1 VLATLE
7 KCEKL
12 VASWCKVVEDVVAAS
27 QQLRTEADNVGPHAE
42 LEHWKSRTATFNGLL
57 EQMTCKATTSVIG
70 VLNAGKSK
78 VLERWRSV
86 DVQVC
91 LRACVLACS
100 GSLTSTTSSSSS
112 SPPLSLM
119 PMPMPMTMPFIPYTT
134 TSAIIIIIIITI
146 TTTIII
152 ITIISADSTIIMNT
166 AADPITTPIQP
177 PPLRP
182 PLAQPRPSL
191 RR

>member
-12 VASWCKVVEDVVAAS
+12 VTSWCKVVEDVVAAS

-91 LRACVLACS
+91 LRACVLACLRACVLACS

-112 SPPLSLM
+112 PPLPLM
-119 PMPMPMTMPFIPYTT
+119 PMPTPMTMPITTYTT
-134 TSAIIIIIIITI
+134 TDAIIIIITMIS
-146 TTTIII
+146 
-152 ITIISADSTIIMNT
+152 SADSTIIMNT

-177 PPLRP
+177 PPLPP
-182 PLAQPRPSL
+182 PLARPRPSL